1 MLIKTSSL
9 KATLF
14 LVMSTQ
20 IQQSVVLK
28 TGCPNCM
35 CMPLPDVTNSV
46 QTTSF
51 NIKGMSL

>member
-35 CMPLPDVTNSV
+35 CMPLPDITNSV
-46 QTTSF
+46 QTTNF
-51 NIKGMSL
+51 NIKGISL